1 MEVQKNCDS
10 ADNLWNERHI
20 GYEVR
25 TLDNT
30 IGRLVRAYQSR
41 VDEKAGITRMQG
53 WIIGYLYQHSGQ
65 DIFQRD
71 LETRVSDGTFHG
83 IWDSA
88 GYGEEAADHEGIHS
102 KGCQTE
108 ASGTYR

>member
-30 IGRLVRAYQSR
+30 IGRLVRAYQAR

-71 LETRVSDGTFHG
+71 LETEFQMAR
-83 IWDSA
+83 
-88 GYGEEAADHEGIHS
+88 S
-102 KGCQTE
+102 K
-108 ASGTYR
+108 ASGILKVMEK